1 MRFIT
6 IAMHIQFEI
15 LNTHMKETYFG
26 TSQGKKKIASELSG
40 TIFP

>member
-6 IAMHIQFEI
+6 TAMHIQFGT
-15 LNTHMKETYFG
+15 LNTLTKETYFG
-26 TSQGKKKIASELSG
+26 TNQGKKKIASELGG